1 VTSTAPYLIIIALF
15 IRGITLKG
23 AGVGVYHFLGKPD
36 MTKLLKRETWIA
48 ALVQTCYAMEVGYGG
63 ILTMASYNRRSNN
76 CYRDSWIVVLGIIV
90 MSIFGGLAVFST
102 LGYLSH
108 ELRKPID
115 EVVTSGL
122 SLAFVAYPEAMAKM
136 PWPTLW
142 GLMFFSMLFFLGV
155 SSQAG
160 YRHLYDDVVEM
171 FGEPRGTWLSLLG
184 PHSCI
189 WMISWRV
196 ITPVISALV
205 FTFTLLREPLKIDIG
220 ATEYVFPAWAT

>member
-1 VTSTAPYLIIIALF
+1 MNFEVLLQVTSTTPYLIIIALF

-36 MTKLLKRETWIA
+36 MTKLLKRETAVARTIQDNGGK
-48 ALVQTCYAMEVGYGG
+48 ALNVTC
-63 ILTMASYNRRSNN
+63 LRSNRN
-76 CYRDSWIVVLGIIV
+76 GMDSWIVVLGIIV

-155 SSQAG
+155 SSQA
-160 YRHLYDDVVEM
+160 
-171 FGEPRGTWLSLLG
+171 
-184 PHSCI
+184 
-189 WMISWRV
+189 
-196 ITPVISALV
+196 
-205 FTFTLLREPLKIDIG
+205 
-220 ATEYVFPAWAT
+220 